1 MCEFELSS
9 PSASSVSVIVSVS
22 LSVSAIVSV
31 GVSASSRT
39 VNSARFFNVSSVS
52 ACAECCACVL
62 CVRRRSVS
70 ASSSVNAV
78 PCSSVST
85 TTSVSGC
92 E

>member
-39 VNSARFFNVSSVS
+39 VNSARFCNVSSVS

-62 CVRRRSVS
+62 CVRRSVS

-78 PCSSVST
+78 PCLSVST